1 MKKISKT
8 QWSRYKDS
16 DGKEVIEL
24 FEKSVDNDFSYKDM
38 LSLAMRFDPEYFNN
52 TTEKERKNIIEGFE
66 FYDQLIADNIPT
78 EEDLKNIET
87 YSNFYLD
94 LISYMSQPDLE
105 NPQPIEKLSETAF
118 KLPLTDN
125 LLMSILLHAYMPKVF
140 FPNFFVMQFIY
151 LKKIASKY
159 DIELPEVPPRTKYFD
174 RCMYYV
180 KLCNILCEFAN
191 ENKLTHAEMCAFLYD
206 YEIKLI
212 KEEME
217 EDAVLLLDD
226 VMSELDADRQEYLIS
241 TMKGRQMFI
250 TTTDIDE
257 SLKEKFS
264 EASVFYINNGS
275 IDG

>member
-1 MKKISKT
+1 
-8 QWSRYKDS
+8 
-16 DGKEVIEL
+16 
-24 FEKSVDNDFSYKDM
+24 
-38 LSLAMRFDPEYFNN
+38 
-52 TTEKERKNIIEGFE
+52 
-66 FYDQLIADNIPT
+66 
-78 EEDLKNIET
+78 
-87 YSNFYLD
+87 
-94 LISYMSQPDLE
+94 MSQPDLE

-217 EDAVLLLDD
+217 AETASCQQLPRPLQAWFLVGTYREGERNMTRGFWQGNSETKKGDFLVFCHISPYFTRNLRLSLLTLYGERKKP
-226 VMSELDADRQEYLIS
+226 VSLILSSYITAIHTLATSKKFRLYL
-241 TMKGRQMFI
+241 
-250 TTTDIDE
+250 
-257 SLKEKFS
+257 
-264 EASVFYINNGS
+264 
-275 IDG
+275 